1 MKQRIADIPLS
12 GLSNSPNDLSCD
24 DGNLA
29 VAMGVVHE
37 QSAILNVCH
46 SSPKVI
52 ATLPE
57 GSKVVYQHKGSN
69 YSHFIVRQADGSY
82 GWFGVDGIDKD
93 AIVAI
98 DGLADVNAVSSLG
111 DTIVFYTGTGP
122 MYYSWKDYS
131 YVFIGSRM
139 PEIDIRFGLV
149 AHKYMA
155 SDNIDTFEKTFT
167 LDKYDDDETVDNYY
181 KLPSFR
187 LSEHILDRSVVA
199 DDLASYSDGTFL
211 DADLKAVNDCVIGEA
226 NKFTGGWCAEHGY
239 FSQPFLVRA
248 AYRLFDGTTTMD
260 TPPVLMIPASQMNP
274 MPCIMMIRKEGVYI
288 DTIGIGCELKV
299 YIADSMKSLI
309 EPWKD
314 IIKGID
320 IFVSAPIY
328 TYDQGGQCKNFVAPK
343 WELGTP
349 HGKPL
354 IKYAENAFSISG
366 KGSANESLFELK
378 RFYNENLSS
387 YNGVMSVVDDPIGGH
402 LILID
407 NIKSGIV
414 CTTGNKRHTFI
425 SYYNIKENNSTANC
439 FNPSSYIMLPYRKA
453 DDMLEEIKD
462 CSNFYLAKSFNID
475 ELPLGGSVID
485 MSNGRLTSIVSG
497 ERLVSEYDSHHSI
510 LPRGCV
516 AYNNRLNIFDITK
529 SYFEG
534 FKAGVMLP
542 VCNKNQS
549 GYNNM
554 ESFVF
559 IKKADGDS
567 VVMAQDDYICNID
580 TPALYV
586 YYPDPNAYKMVLFMG
601 GRYYQEF
608 TLREHKGLNGAVGCT
623 SLAKVPSSS
632 QWKYEDAAS
641 KYNDLIDKVAYGSPS
656 VEMHNVVM
664 TSEVDNLFNYK
675 AKNVEQ
681 VGQGTIIA
689 MVPQTIAL
697 SSGQFGQFPM
707 ACFTSNG
714 VWALAVN
721 NEGGWESKQPISRD
735 VLTNASALLQLD
747 QEVMFATRRGLMVM
761 RGSSVEI
768 VSEVFEGTADT
779 LIVSYRQYLNNAIG
793 TYCGFKPIQTPNV
806 PFGSF
811 ITDRNVSMHYDY
823 AHQRVIISSSAYPY
837 SFVFNKK
844 DRLWTN
850 IPICLDGHVNS
861 YPECYANARHGSSV
875 FLVDLSSDGDPSD
888 LGIPSRGFIV
898 TRPLKLDGSAMM
910 KTLTSIIVKGAVHW
924 THTDLILYVSNDMST
939 WKVARTSR
947 GGRMLNIFT
956 TFRFFR
962 VGIVTR
968 LEKNECIEGLSIA
981 YETRGE
987 LDNI

>member
-29 VAMGVVHE
+29 IAMGVVHE
-37 QSAILNVCH
+37 QSAMLNVCH
-46 SSPKVI
+46 SSPKVL

-57 GSKVVYQHKGSN
+57 GSKVVYQHKGSD
-69 YSHFIVRQADGSY
+69 YSHFIVRQGDGSY
-82 GWFGVDGIDKD
+82 GWFSLDGVGKD
-93 AIVAI
+93 VIAVI

-122 MYYSWKDYS
+122 MYYRWKDFS
-131 YVFIGSRM
+131 YAFIGSRM

-155 SDNIDTFEKTFT
+155 SDNIDTFEKTFAP
-167 LDKYDDDETVDNYY
+167 DKYDDDETVNNYY
-181 KLPSFR
+181 KLPSFT
-187 LSEHILDRSVVA
+187 LSEHILDRSPAA

-288 DTIGIGCELKV
+288 DTIGIGCELKA
-299 YIADSMKSLI
+299 YIPDSMKSLI

-343 WELGTP
+343 WKLIAP

-366 KGSANESLFELK
+366 KDSANESLFELK
-378 RFYNENLSS
+378 RFYNEDLSS
-387 YNGVMSVVDDPIGGH
+387 YDGVMTVGGKEN
-402 LILID
+402 LEIFID
-407 NIKSGIV
+407 NRKSGRK
-414 CTTGNKRHTFI
+414 CTTGNSQHTFI
-425 SYYNIKENNSTANC
+425 SYYNVKENYGTVNC
-439 FNPSSYIMLPYRKA
+439 FNPSSYVMLPYRKA
-453 DDMLEEIKD
+453 DDMLEEIKGY
-462 CSNFYLAKSFNID
+462 SNFYLAKSFNLD
-475 ELPLGGSVID
+475 ELPSGSSVID
-485 MSNGRLTSIVSG
+485 MSNGRLTGIVSS

-510 LPRGCV
+510 MPRGCV

-529 SYFEG
+529 RYFEG
-534 FKAGVMLP
+534 FKAGIMLP
-542 VCNKNQS
+542 VCNKSQS
-549 GYNNM
+549 GYNM
-554 ESFVF
+554 KSFVF
-559 IKKADGDS
+559 IKNANGDS
-567 VVMAQDDYICNID
+567 VVMVQDDYLYNLD
-580 TPALYV
+580 MPALYV
-586 YYPDPNAYKMVLFMG
+586 YYPDPNAYKIVLFMG
-601 GRYYQEF
+601 NYYYQEF
-608 TLREHKGLNGAVGCT
+608 TLREHKGLNGAVCCT

-632 QWKYEDAAS
+632 QWKYEGAAS
-641 KYNDLIDKVAYGSPS
+641 KYNDLIDKVAYGTPS
-656 VEMHNVVM
+656 VDEHNVVM
-664 TSEVDNLFNYK
+664 TSEVDNMFNYK

-714 VWALAVN
+714 VWALEVN
-721 NEGGWESKQPISRD
+721 DEGGWRSKQPISRD
-735 VLTNASALLQLD
+735 VLANASALLQLD

-761 RGSSVEI
+761 RGSSVEN

-779 LIVSYRQYLNNAIG
+779 FLVSYRQYLNNAMG

-806 PFGSF
+806 SFGSF
-811 ITDRNVSMHYDY
+811 ITDGNVSMHYDY

-837 SFVFNKK
+837 SFVFSKK

-850 IPICLDGHVNS
+850 APICLDGHVNS

-875 FLVDLSSDGDPSD
+875 FLVDLSSDGNPSD

-910 KTLTSIIVKGAVHW
+910 KTLTSISIKGAVHW
-924 THTDLILYVSNDMST
+924 THADLILYVSNDMST

-947 GGRMLNIFT
+947 GGRMLNIFAT
-956 TFRFFR
+956 SRFFR

-987 LDNI
+987 LDNR